1 MKPKNKIKGKL
12 MEYVYSETSVAVIEN
27 DCVEVLRNKIR
38 VTLVGFYDDL
48 SKKYIPIGVTSNDIN
63 LPNGTL
69 IDSIN

>member
-12 MEYVYSETSVAVIEN
+12 MEYVCSETSVAVIEN
-27 DCVEVLRNKIR
+27 DCFEVLRNKIR
-38 VTLVGFYDDL
+38 VTLGGFYDDL